1 MDIEQEYI
9 KNVENLPPCPDI
21 ALEVLTLAQDLDCN
35 FRELARKIER
45 DPNLTANMLRMAN
58 SVYFGYMK
66 QISSVRD
73 MIVRLGLDNIKLIA
87 ITGASVAFL
96 KPSKMSYGLKTGA
109 LWQHSYATAVLSSII
124 GRYARV
130 EKNNTLYTAALLH
143 DVGKVVLDRP
153 LQVEISS
160 QEQPPD
166 HIISF
171 GRL

>member
-35 FRELARKIER
+35 FKELTKKIER

-96 KPSKMSYGLKTGA
+96 KPSKMSYGLKNGA
-109 LWQHSYATAVLSSII
+109 LWQHSYATAILSSII

-153 LQVEISS
+153 LQVEISTAKS
-160 QEQPPD
+160 N
-166 HIISF
+166 HRIIS
-171 GRL
+171 